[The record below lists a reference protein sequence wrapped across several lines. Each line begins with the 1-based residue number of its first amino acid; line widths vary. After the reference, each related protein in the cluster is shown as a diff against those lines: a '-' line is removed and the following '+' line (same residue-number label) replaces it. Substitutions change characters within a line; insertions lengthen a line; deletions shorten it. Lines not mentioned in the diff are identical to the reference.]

1 MLEKTPHLP
10 LHQFSRPRWRPS
22 PAIPCPFKMLV
33 LKKHLQRHG
42 YGSIPTYHF
51 FCLILIYVLGGWTST
66 NRHFDVVPE
75 KKSMDGPNWPTHQN
89 PQIGLSSSFSCPK
102 SCLARLEAFAS
113 SSSANFSDVFT
124 AYFSTAPCWRRL
136 GRCFSRHKR
145 EWKNKMETCQNLL
158 ETEDEPPVDR
168 MFFRR
173 ENGSTGQATTA
184 A

>member
-10 LHQFSRPRWRPS
+10 LHQFSRPRQ
-22 PAIPCPFKMLV
+22 AIPCHPMSRLITLIFPLSKCWCWRNICKDMATDQYL
-33 LKKHLQRHG
+33 H
-42 YGSIPTYHF
+42 TT
-51 FCLILIYVLGGWTST
+51 CWLILIYVLGGWTSM

-113 SSSANFSDVFT
+113 SSSASFSDVFT

-136 GRCFSRHKR
+136 GRCFSRHKK

-158 ETEDEPPVDR
+158 ETEDEPPVER
-168 MFFRR
+168 
-173 ENGSTGQATTA
+173 SL
-184 A
+184 